1 MSWNDKLSYQEN
13 VDIFLES
20 LKDFSKTEDNTYKV
34 TKDLL
39 NLKHLSTQKV
49 FAKLYIDVYKRL
61 KNDFLKVK
69 FINTKELV
77 EIKYK
82 DELVFSYKPARYIY
96 IPTVLKK
103 ISKEI
108 SEKETQLRDM
118 RDGII
123 AGNATQ
129 KMLNDIEKLKLTVMG
144 LYEKQNVLR
153 EVHETLNKKKNKKDT
168 AELQQKQNREK
179 RVRVIELKKQMKES
193 FTSRDIHKF
202 QMAAKEIAELDKEYL
217 DNVEK
222 ENKDSYQDLKD
233 FLLIRSPE
241 IIVNNKDIG
250 KKKPKK
256 TAKKPKKKED
266 VPPQEEGEKKE
277 KKEDKKPKKTK
288 KKEQKGSGEDEGES
302 KPESSN
308 KDTTLEIPE
317 QMKGGFNLLEHL
329 NNQIGGNNKAD
340 EFEAKDELSL
350 NITGM
355 IGDEPV
361 ENQVGAGS
369 EENTNIPASSESFHT
384 TPPFGPDNISNMS
397 VPNEPQVGGNISPD
411 VKVVSVSEH
420 VMGGMVSQE
429 QPQQTGGTDPFV
441 NLEPDL
447 QSVSL
452 DSMEQKGG
460 FEDMTANI
468 NSSLNE
474 NPTEPNMNG
483 GSYGGSSSHGVF
495 DTTYHQDQYSG
506 SNMNSNSTDPF
517 GLGQMPENINV
528 SVTKLP

>member
-13 VDIFLES
+13 VDNFLES

-34 TKDLL
+34 TKELL

-49 FAKLYIDVYKRL
+49 FAKLYLDFYKRL

-96 IPTVLKK
+96 IPTVLKQL
-103 ISKEI
+103 SKEI
-108 SEKETQLRDM
+108 SEKEAQLRDM
-118 RDGII
+118 RDAVIG
-123 AGNATQ
+123 GYSTQ
-129 KMLNDIEKLKLTVMG
+129 KILNDIEKLKLTVMG
-144 LYEKQNVLR
+144 LYEKQNILR
-153 EVHETLNKKKNKKDT
+153 EVNETLNKIKDKKES
-168 AELQQKQNREK
+168 AELRQKQIREK
-179 RVRVIELKKQMKES
+179 RARVIELKKQMKEY
-193 FTSRDIHKF
+193 FNNGDINKY
-202 QMAAKEIAELDKEYL
+202 QTAAKEIAELDKEYL

-222 ENKDSYQDLKD
+222 EDKDSHQDLKD

-266 VPPQEEGEKKE
+266 IPPQEEGEKKE

-288 KKEQKGSGEDEGES
+288 KKEQKGSGEDEGEG
-302 KPESSN
+302 KITPEI
-308 KDTTLEIPE
+308 KDTKTETSD

-329 NNQIGGNNKAD
+329 NNQIGGNNKVD
-340 EFEAKDELSL
+340 EFEKDEMVMS
-350 NITGM
+350 ITG
-355 IGDEPV
+355 INNGDEPV

-369 EENTNIPASSESFHT
+369 EENTNIPTSQEPFHT
-384 TPPFGPDNISNMS
+384 TPPFNPGN
-397 VPNEPQVGGNISPD
+397 NEPNIPILNNQMGGNTSPD

-420 VMGGMVSQE
+420 AMGGMVPQE
-429 QPQQTGGTDPFV
+429 QPQQTGGNDPFT
-441 NLEPDL
+441 NLEPEL

-452 DSMEQKGG
+452 DSMEQTGG
-460 FEDMTANI
+460 YEDMTATI

-474 NPTEPNMNG
+474 NPTAPNMNG
-483 GSYGGSSSHGVF
+483 GGYGGSGSPGVF
-495 DTTYHQDQYSG
+495 DTTYEDQSG
-506 SNMNSNSTDPF
+506 GSTMNYNSTDPF
-517 GLGQMPENINV
+517 GLDQMPENINV

>member
-13 VDIFLES
+13 VDNFLES
-20 LKDFSKTEDNTYKV
+20 LKDFSKTEDNTYKL
-34 TKDLL
+34 TKELL

-49 FAKLYIDVYKRL
+49 FAKLYLGACKRL
-61 KNDFLKVK
+61 KDDFVKVK

-103 ISKEI
+103 LSKEI
-108 SEKETQLRDM
+108 SEKEAQLRDM
-118 RDGII
+118 RDAVIG
-123 AGNATQ
+123 GTATQ
-129 KMLNDIEKLKLTVMG
+129 KILNDIEKLKLTVMG
-144 LYEKQNVLR
+144 LYEKQNILR
-153 EVHETLNKKKNKKDT
+153 EVNETLNKIKDKKEKAD
-168 AELQQKQNREK
+168 LRQKQIREK
-179 RVRVIELKKQMKES
+179 RARVIELKKQMKEY
-193 FTSRDIHKF
+193 FNNGDIQKY
-202 QMAAKEIAELDKEYL
+202 QTAAKEIAELDKEYL

-222 ENKDSYQDLKD
+222 DNKDSHQDLKD

-277 KKEDKKPKKTK
+277 DKKPKKTK
-288 KKEQKGSGEDEGES
+288 KKEQKGSGEDED
-302 KPESSN
+302 KITPEVE
-308 KDTTLEIPE
+308 DTKVEKSE

-329 NNQIGGNNKAD
+329 NNQIGGNNISD
-340 EFEAKDELSL
+340 EFAKKDEFSL
-350 NITGM
+350 NIDG
-355 IGDEPV
+355 IKGDEPL

-369 EENTNIPASSESFHT
+369 EENTNMCKPAESFHT
-384 TPPFGPDNISNMS
+384 TPPFNPGN
-397 VPNEPQVGGNISPD
+397 NEPNIPILNNQVGGNTSPD
-411 VKVVSVSEH
+411 VKVVSVSENA
-420 VMGGMVSQE
+420 MGGMVPQE

-452 DSMEQKGG
+452 DSMEQTGG
-460 FEDMTANI
+460 YEDMTATI

-474 NPTEPNMNG
+474 NPTEPNMIG
-483 GSYGGSSSHGVF
+483 GGYGGSGSPGVF
-495 DTTYHQDQYSG
+495 DTTYEDQSSG
-506 SNMNSNSTDPF
+506 SNMSSNTTDPF
-517 GLGQMPENINV
+517 GLSQMPENINV

>member
-34 TKDLL
+34 TKELL

-49 FAKLYIDVYKRL
+49 FAKLYLDFYKRL

-103 ISKEI
+103 LSKEI
-108 SEKETQLRDM
+108 SEKEAQLRDM
-118 RDGII
+118 RDAVIG
-123 AGNATQ
+123 GYSTQ
-129 KMLNDIEKLKLTVMG
+129 KILNDIEKLKLTVMG
-144 LYEKQNVLR
+144 LYEKQNILR
-153 EVHETLNKKKNKKDT
+153 EVNETLNKIKDKKET
-168 AELQQKQNREK
+168 AELRQKQIREK
-179 RVRVIELKKQMKES
+179 RARVIELKKQMKEY
-193 FTSRDIHKF
+193 FNNGDIHKY
-202 QMAAKEIAELDKEYL
+202 QTAAKEIAELDKEYL

-222 ENKDSYQDLKD
+222 DNKDSHQDLKD

-277 KKEDKKPKKTK
+277 AKKPKKTK
-288 KKEQKGSGEDEGES
+288 KKEQKGSGEDEGECKITS
-302 KPESSN
+302 EIE
-308 KDTTLEIPE
+308 DTKTETSD

-355 IGDEPV
+355 IGDE
-361 ENQVGAGS
+361 QVGAGS
-369 EENTNIPASSESFHT
+369 EENTNISASSESFHT
-384 TPPFGPDNISNMS
+384 TPPFGPGNISNMS
-397 VPNEPQVGGNISPD
+397 VPNEPQIGGNTSPD

-420 VMGGMVSQE
+420 AMGGMVPQE

-460 FEDMTANI
+460 FEDMTATI
-468 NSSLNE
+468 NNSLNE

-483 GSYGGSSSHGVF
+483 GAYGGSGSPGVF
-495 DTTYHQDQYSG
+495 DTTYQDQSGG